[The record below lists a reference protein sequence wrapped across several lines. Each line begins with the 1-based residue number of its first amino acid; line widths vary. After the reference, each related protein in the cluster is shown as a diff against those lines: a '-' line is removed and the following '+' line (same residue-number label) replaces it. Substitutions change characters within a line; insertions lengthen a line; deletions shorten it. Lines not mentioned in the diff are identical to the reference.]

1 MSRRAEGSTRIAAA
15 GVFAVLV
22 IVALL
27 AGSPASQAGKG
38 ASCKGPSSI
47 GSFFEL
53 GKGGKVATRRTSCGK
68 GKAVAKGFGRSCAK
82 AYTAQGKCRV
92 RAGGKWRCRSRMI
105 GGVENGAP
113 ARVKCRKRKGRVSFV
128 VGWFPP
134 VEPSLD
140 PAPAGAAASGA
151 VARAPSPAWNASSNC
166 IAAATPGMDVD
177 PPAAG
182 ANFRIR
188 VISKL
193 ATSLEF
199 GKILQQSLL
208 DHNVWNQLHAGLDS
222 FPRNEP
228 GRFPIILSRGTLPD
242 NAYGVM
248 QWNCSDDSTDAIL
261 IRGSATEELVNE
273 TGAHELFHAFSRGRG
288 AALNPDWQRTWW
300 EEASAEWFQ
309 GKAGYGEDTLY
320 DNELQYPNVALDHTP
335 ETDPK
340 TYAYAMSRFIQFLD
354 DQGYVTSGTGWP
366 LQKLVIDGYP
376 AATETL
382 DQVLKAQGT
391 TLGKEAA
398 AFWGDRIKK
407 QPSHG
412 PALQVGADGTK
423 LQEIGPGSE
432 TITMSAERLHTKLIK
447 FFLQGNVS
455 RVELEFHPDPGS
467 YFWAR
472 TEPNVS
478 VPVADGTTLAFC
490 ANGEGTGGEM
500 KWPEP
505 PDSLP
510 VTFTNGNLSEGT
522 LKGEIEV
529 RAQQDSLECGSDSVP
544 SNRACRILADANVAD
559 IFGSGTYPFY
569 TTMDGNP
576 TVWLCFYEGQGTEV
590 SFRLAH
596 YSNTTTK
603 QVRDTVKKQINS
615 LGLEKINVG
624 DLAGIGTQMVEGKL
638 ATIMT
643 IASGREIIF
652 LIVGPGGKNGTIQL
666 GKRIVGQID

>member
-1 MSRRAEGSTRIAAA
+1 MSRRAVGSTRVAAA
-15 GVFAVLV
+15 VVFAVLV
-22 IVALL
+22 TVALL
-27 AGSPASQAGKG
+27 AGSPPASQAGKG
-38 ASCKGPSSI
+38 SSCKGPSSV

-53 GKGGKVATRRTSCGK
+53 GRGGKLATRRTSCGK
-68 GKAVAKGFGRSCAK
+68 SKAVAKGFGRSCVR

-140 PAPAGAAASGA
+140 PAPTGTLASGP
-151 VARAPSPAWNASSNC
+151 VARALSPAWNASSNC
-166 IAAATPGMDVD
+166 IEAATPGMDVD
-177 PPAAG
+177 PPAG

-199 GKILQQSLL
+199 GKVLQQSLL
-208 DHNVWNQLHAGLDS
+208 NHNVWNQLHAGLDS

-261 IRGSATEELVNE
+261 IRGSAPEELVNE

-354 DQGYVTSGTGWP
+354 DQGYVTSGAGWP

-376 AATETL
+376 AATQTL

-423 LQEIGPGSE
+423 LQEIGPGAE

-447 FFLQGNVS
+447 FYLQGNVS

-472 TEPNVS
+472 TEPNKS

-510 VTFTNGNLSEGT
+510 VTFTNGNLSEGA

-544 SNRACRILADANVAD
+544 NNRACRILADANVAG
-559 IFGSGTYPFY
+559 IFGSGMYPFY

-596 YSNTTTK
+596 YRNTTTK

-615 LGLEKINVG
+615 LELEKINVG
-624 DLAGIGTQMVEGKL
+624 DLAGIGTQMIEGKL

-643 IASGREIIF
+643 IASGREIVF

-666 GKRIVGQID
+666 GRRIVGQID